1 MRPACLPLLL
11 ALAVPAL
18 ADDDLR
24 RARGALEP
32 GEVLSFGA
40 ILEVVARRC
49 GGRVVEVEL
58 ERDDG
63 RWLHEL
69 GLVTGDGRLMEL
81 EMYAARGA
89 VPDA

>member
-49 GGRVVEVEL
+49 GGR
-58 ERDDG
+58 
-63 RWLHEL
+63 WLHEL

-89 VPDA
+89 VPDAEVHDDDWAD